1 MTRRRAIGVA
11 IALAMVATS
20 IRMAARPQEPP
31 AGKVQILAPAEG
43 EYVSGPTLLRAR
55 VEPPGSASTVVFSVD
70 GRQICAVTRLPYEC
84 EWNAGSTIIEHQ
96 IRVVA
101 SLTGGGRAVQTVRTR
116 GVEFAESVEVDV
128 VQVTATVSDSRD
140 HFVKGLPRS
149 VFHVFEDG
157 KPQTI
162 SHFSAEDSQVDLVVA
177 VDISNSMTP
186 AMPKLKAAV
195 KEFLSAVPAQDQVT
209 LLGFNNNIFTLTR
222 RSTDPA
228 ERVTAVDRLAPWGA
242 TALYDVIIRGVELLG
257 KETGRKSL
265 IVFTDGEDEG
275 SHAPIDEVERRL
287 QASDVTLYMIGQ
299 GRGTSR
305 EPLKKIMQRLAQPT
319 GGRALFTEK
328 IDELKSAFAEL
339 LDELSHQY
347 LLGYEP
353 TNSRRDDTFRRIK
366 VDVEGHYQ
374 VRARRGY
381 RATAAK

>member
-1 MTRRRAIGVA
+1 MTHRPAIGTA
-11 IALAMVATS
+11 IALVIVAMS
-20 IRMAARPQEPP
+20 IRMVARPQEPP

-43 EYVSGPTLLRAR
+43 AYVSGPALIRAQ
-55 VEPPGSASTVVFSVD
+55 VEPLGSASTVVFYVD
-70 GRQICAVTRLPYEC
+70 GRQICAVTQLPYEC
-84 EWNAGSTIIEHQ
+84 DWNAGSRIIEHQ

-128 VQVTATVSDSRD
+128 VQVTSTVSDSRG

-149 VFHVFEDG
+149 AFHVFEDG
-157 KPQTI
+157 TRQTI
-162 SHFSAEDSQVDLVVA
+162 SHFAAEDSPLDLVVA

-186 AMPKLKAAV
+186 AMPKLKVAV
-195 KEFLSAVPAQDQVT
+195 KEFLSAVPMQDRVT
-209 LLGFNNNIFTLTR
+209 LLGFNDTIFTVTR
-222 RSTDPA
+222 RTTEPA
-228 ERVTAVDRLAPWGA
+228 ERVKAVDRLAPWGA

-275 SHAPIDEVERRL
+275 SHAPIEEVERRL

-299 GRGTSR
+299 GRGTSL
-305 EPLKKIMQRLAQPT
+305 ELLKKIMQRLAQPT

-347 LLGYEP
+347 LIGYEP

-366 VDVEGHYQ
+366 VDVEGHYH
-374 VRARRGY
+374 VRARQGY
-381 RATAAK
+381 RASPAK